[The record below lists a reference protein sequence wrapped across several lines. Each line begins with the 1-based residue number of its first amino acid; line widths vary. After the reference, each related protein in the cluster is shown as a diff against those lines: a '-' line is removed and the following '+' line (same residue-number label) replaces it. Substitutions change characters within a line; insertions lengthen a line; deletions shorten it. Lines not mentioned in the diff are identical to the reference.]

1 MGTGCG
7 TIVGTIFSFGFQ
19 HYAEKASE
27 SCQIMFVVRE
37 AVTISD
43 DISVLLFLLDNPMK
57 SRLTKEEKSFCHRAL
72 EEQ

>member
-1 MGTGCG
+1 
-7 TIVGTIFSFGFQ
+7 
-19 HYAEKASE
+19 
-27 SCQIMFVVRE
+27 MFVVRE